1 MSVTWNEYYQKVAS
15 QPHRPNV
22 EHAANLLMLDSKIAI
37 DAGCGTGR
45 DSNYLLNQGF
55 TVYAFDTHQDAVE
68 TCLTRFEGNPNF
80 SISQS
85 CFSDFDYPP
94 CSLFIASASLFFCP
108 SERFESVWQRINETL
123 QPGGIFCGD
132 LLGIRDSWVGTDIHS
147 NISAFT
153 REEVE
158 ALFDDYEIIHFYE
171 RDEDGTTAVGNAKHW
186 HTFSITAIKR

>member
-1 MSVTWNEYYQKVAS
+1 M
-15 QPHRPNV
+15 
-22 EHAANLLMLDSKIAI
+22 
-37 DAGCGTGR
+37 
-45 DSNYLLNQGF
+45 
-55 TVYAFDTHQDAVE
+55 
-68 TCLTRFEGNPNF
+68 TRFEGNPNF

-153 REEVE
+153 KEEVE
-158 ALFDDYEIIHFYE
+158 ALFDDYEIIHFCE